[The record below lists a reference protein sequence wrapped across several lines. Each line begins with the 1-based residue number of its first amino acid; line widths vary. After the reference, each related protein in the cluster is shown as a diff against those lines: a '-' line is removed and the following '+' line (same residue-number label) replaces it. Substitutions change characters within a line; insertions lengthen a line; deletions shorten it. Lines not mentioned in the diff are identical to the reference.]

1 MDFLV
6 SAAAKPIIDW
16 GSLVQVVYT
25 SLIFG
30 VGIVVVMS
38 ASIVAYADASD
49 HSGFR
54 KVLGT
59 IAALVGLLAI
69 AATVIFGIFIMT
81 AK

>member
-16 GSLVQVVYT
+16 GSLIQVVYT

-30 VGIVVVMS
+30 VGVVVVMS
-38 ASIVAYADASD
+38 ASIVAYADSSD
-49 HSGFR
+49 HTGIR

-59 IAALVGLLAI
+59 VAALVGLLAI

>member
-1 MDFLV
+1 MDFIV
-6 SAAAKPIIDW
+6 SAAAKPIVDW
-16 GSLVQVVYT
+16 GSLIQVVYT

-30 VGIVVVMS
+30 VGVVVVMS

-49 HSGFR
+49 HTGIR

-59 IAALVGLLAI
+59 VAALVGLLAI
-69 AATVIFGIFIMT
+69 VATVIFGIVIMT

>member
-1 MDFLV
+1 MDFIV
-6 SAAAKPIIDW
+6 SAAAKPIVDW
-16 GSLVQVVYT
+16 GSLIQVVYT

-30 VGIVVVMS
+30 VGVVVVMS

-49 HSGFR
+49 HTGIR

-59 IAALVGLLAI
+59 IAAVVGLLAI
-69 AATVIFGIFIMT
+69 VATVIFGIVIMT